1 MEFETVAKFLLVLLV
16 VLALYFIVKEINTIK
31 EIFLKMF
38 NIG

>member
-16 VLALYFIVKEINTIK
+16 VLALYFVVKEISTIK